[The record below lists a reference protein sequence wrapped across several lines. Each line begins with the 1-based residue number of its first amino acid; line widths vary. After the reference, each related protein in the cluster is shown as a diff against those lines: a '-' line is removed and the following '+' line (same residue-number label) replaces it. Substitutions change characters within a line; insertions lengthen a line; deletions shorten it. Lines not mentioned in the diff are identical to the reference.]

1 MLMYT
6 NALNAHLHC
15 AHVTNQWVKTKTVQ
29 TVTDTLSKNFSVF
42 IYFTS
47 DPCGHNYTKSAIQ
60 IHSFTKQL
68 VTSQLIRLPSVIF
81 SLFES
86 SIGNMRQ
93 SHNETKSERF
103 LFSLRVVTFVFL
115 TRSKSGAGLTLKIA
129 FNVCVGYFGRSRLW
143 TPQKVGPCL
152 VRQGVVFVNRWC
164 RGVARGCRVR
174 GKWHENG

>member
-1 MLMYT
+1 MFLF
-6 NALNAHLHC
+6 LFILR
-15 AHVTNQWVKTKTVQ
+15 Q
-29 TVTDTLSKNFSVF
+29 TPVDTTIQSQL
-42 IYFTS
+42 Y
-47 DPCGHNYTKSAIQ
+47 KS
-60 IHSFTKQL
+60 IHSQSSWWRHSSYGL
-68 VTSQLIRLPSVIF
+68 HQWSSV
-81 SLFES
+81 SLRAAS
-86 SIGNMRQ
+86 DNMRQ

-115 TRSKSGAGLTLKIA
+115 TRSKSGVGLTLKIA